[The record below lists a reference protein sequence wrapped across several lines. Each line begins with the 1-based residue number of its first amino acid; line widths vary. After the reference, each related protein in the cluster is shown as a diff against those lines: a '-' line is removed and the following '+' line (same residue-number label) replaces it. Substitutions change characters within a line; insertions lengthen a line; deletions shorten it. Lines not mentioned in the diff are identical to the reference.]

1 MSVAVWLGNAAPVR
15 SLRWVDGALAAGA
28 ALGAATAVVAGEHGW
43 VELAYDRATRAGV
56 ACVAVATE
64 LKLDYLGWGQIVA
77 AVVRELKSTV
87 VLVDEASRPERFP
100 EVAAIAE
107 LLDVTQLTRVVTL
120 AREGERLR
128 ATRLAGSEL
137 QTIRVKTPAVIGVR
151 IAGPVVDEHATPAP
165 APTLHRFD
173 LGALGLD
180 ALVLGHRAL
189 PPRSTPQ
196 LKKTV
201 ERITEH
207 LAVHIAPRGK

>member
-1 MSVAVWLGNAAPVR
+1 VTVAVWLGNSAPVR
-15 SLRWVDGALAAGA
+15 SVRWVDGALAAGA
-28 ALGAATAVVAGEHGW
+28 ALGPATAVVAGDHAW

-64 LKLDYLGWGQIVA
+64 LKLDYLGWGQIVS
-77 AVVRELKSTV
+77 AVIRELKSKI
-87 VLVDEASRPERFP
+87 VLVDEASRPERAP

-107 LLDVTQLTRVVTL
+107 LLDLTQLTRVVAI
-120 AREGERLR
+120 ARDGERLR
-128 ATRLAGSEL
+128 ATRLAGREL
-137 QTIRVKTPAVIGVR
+137 QTVQIKTPAVIGVR
-151 IAGPVVDEHATPAP
+151 IAGPVVDEYATPAP

-173 LGALGLD
+173 LASLGLD

-207 LAVHIAPRGK
+207 LAVHIAPRG

>member
-1 MSVAVWLGNAAPVR
+1 MSVAVWLGNAAPTR

-28 ALGAATAVVAGEHGW
+28 ALGPATAVVAGDSGW
-43 VELAYDRATRAGV
+43 IELAYDRATRAGV
-56 ACVAVATE
+56 ACVAVSTE
-64 LKLDYLGWGQIVA
+64 LKLDYLGWGQIVS
-77 AVVRELKSTV
+77 AVARELKTKL

-107 LLDVTQLTRVVTL
+107 LLDLTQLTRVTAV
-120 AREGERLR
+120 ARDGERVR
-128 ATRLAGSEL
+128 ATRLSGAAL
-137 QTIRVKTPAVIGVR
+137 QTVHVRSPAVLGIR

-173 LGALGLD
+173 LAALGLD

-201 ERITEH
+201 ERLAEH
-207 LAVHIAPRGK
+207 LAVHVTTRGR